1 METHADITEQRPRS
15 MRRASR
21 SRGRAA
27 QALTAREW
35 VTVGAAAG
43 ILGGI
48 LMAIPLIIWDWVK
61 TTHLALEL
69 PMGATAWVFG
79 LNHFSH
85 VTYHP
90 GPIVIGFAFLGLYGI
105 ASGLAFTGLADRLYG
120 ITRLGPAL
128 VAGAA
133 WAFVNFVFFWYMLL
147 PIARDGAPLRVTPL
161 APLQF
166 VAPNWVWI
174 LAWTIFG
181 LATAVF
187 YAVLR
192 PRAPATADQLGNG
205 RG

>member
-1 METHADITEQRPRS
+1 MT
-15 MRRASR
+15 R
-21 SRGRAA
+21 SRTA

-69 PMGATAWVFG
+69 PMGVTAWVFG

-85 VTYHP
+85 VTYRP
-90 GPIVIGFAFLGLYGI
+90 GPIVIGFAFLALYWI

-133 WAFVNFVFFWYMLL
+133 WAFVNFMFFWYMLL
-147 PIARDGAPLRVTPL
+147 PIARDGAPFRATALEPDL
-161 APLQF
+161 S

-174 LAWTIFG
+174 LAFTMFG
-181 LATAVF
+181 LACGLF
-187 YAVLR
+187 YALLR
-192 PRAPATADQLGNG
+192 PDGSAEEVADNG
-205 RG
+205 RR